1 LSSSSNQR
9 RIFLLANPDK
19 AEAAAALED
28 LRSFAASRA
37 NIVGAQRGMDGHLAV
52 SAGAQRLIVLGGDGT
67 LIGAARS
74 LGSDQI
80 PLIGVNTGKLGF
92 LTEFSLDELKKGFDR
107 AIGDDDCIS
116 RRAALQVTITRDGRT
131 RNAHLAINDCVI
143 QAGAPFRIIRLG
155 ISINGEHLTDVAG
168 DGLIVCT
175 PSGSTAH
182 NLSAGGPIMQ
192 AGVDAIVLTPVC
204 PHSLTHRPLVIEREA
219 VIDITAESVNE
230 GTTATIDGQVPC
242 PLQAGDHVAIRRFT
256 TDFMLVRNPR
266 YAVWHNLVTKLN
278 WGRTPGSD

>member
-1 LSSSSNQR
+1 MSSSSNRR

-37 NIVGAQRGMDGHLAV
+37 DIVGAQCGMDGHLAV

-92 LTEFSLDELKKGFDR
+92 LTEFSLDELKSGFDR
-107 AIGDDDCIS
+107 AVGDDDCIS

-143 QAGAPFRIIRLG
+143 QAGPPFRIIRLG

-192 AGVDAIVLTPVC
+192 AGVDAIVLTPLC

-242 PLQAGDHVAIRRFT
+242 PLQAGDHVVIRRFA

-266 YAVWHNLVTKLN
+266 YADWHNLVTKLN
-278 WGRTPGSD
+278 WGRTPACD